1 MKKRKPH
8 SSWEIPDG
16 DAYKRA
22 EKMFYYKQLGMT
34 YREIGLKFGITADR
48 VRQIFS
54 DRKMAVAEYLRS
66 KELEEQ
72 RLCLK

>member
-1 MKKRKPH
+1 MKWKPS

-16 DAYKRA
+16 EAYKRA

-34 YREIGLKFGITADR
+34 YSEIATKFGITGNR

-54 DRKMAVAEYLRS
+54 DRKMAVAEHLRS

-72 RLCLK
+72 RLGLK